1 MKYLISKF
9 LVITLSLIILNS
21 CNDSLVKINSNVKTN
36 FIVVFVDDMG
46 YGDLGSYG
54 HPTINTP
61 NLDKM
66 AYEGQKWTQFYS
78 ASSVCTPSRAGLLTG
93 RLPIRN
99 GMIGAKD
106 RVLFPNS
113 KYGLPDSEI
122 TIAEKLKENGYKTA
136 AIGKWHLGHKKEY
149 LPLQHGFD
157 YYFGIPYS
165 NDMDKINGETCCPG
179 SQYWQKYDSKRPKST
194 NYNVPLIE
202 NNKII
207 ERPVDQT
214 TITKR
219 FSDKAVEFIKEN
231 KDDSFFI
238 YLAHNLP
245 HTPLYASDEFLGKS
259 KRGLYGDVIQEID
272 YGIGLIIEELK
283 KHKLDKNTIIIF
295 TSDNG
300 PWLPFESHS
309 GSAGLLRNG
318 KATTWEGG
326 QRVPGIFWGGDIKP
340 GIISDLGSTMDIFPT
355 LLEISNTS
363 LITDRI
369 MDGISLKNTLLSHEP
384 SKRETV
390 FYYRQREVYAVRN
403 LEYKAHFITQGA
415 YNYPKGSDKKIVLKK
430 PLLYNLN
437 IDPSEKYN
445 IADKYPEII
454 EKINKIVEEHNK
466 NLDKPKDLLEE
477 REFSNEDADGDGIL
491 DRTDQCPDV
500 PGSKDFS
507 GCPDTDNDGVPD
519 YKDKCPYTRGNH
531 QLEGCPN

>member
-1 MKYLISKF
+1 MIQLY
-9 LVITLSLIILNS
+9 ITLLTGLIFNTSYKPSHEIEQNL
-21 CNDSLVKINSNVKTN
+21 KPN

-46 YGDLGSYG
+46 YGDLGCYG

-99 GMIGAKD
+99 GMIGSKN
-106 RVLFPNS
+106 RVLFPDS

-157 YYFGIPYS
+157 YYYGIPYS

-179 SQYWQKYDSKRPKST
+179 SKYWQKYQNKSPGST
-194 NYNVPLIE
+194 NYYNVPLIE

-207 ERPVDQT
+207 ERPADQT

-219 FSDKAVEFIKEN
+219 FTDKAVEFIQNN
-231 KDDSFFI
+231 KKDNFFI

-245 HTPLYASDEFLGKS
+245 HTPLYASDDFLGKS
-259 KRGLYGDVIQEID
+259 KRGLYGDVIEEID
-272 YGIGLIIEELK
+272 HGIGLIMKELK
-283 KHKLDKNTIIIF
+283 KNNLDKNTIVIF

-300 PWLPFESHS
+300 PWLPYETHS
-309 GSAGLLRNG
+309 GSAGLLREG
-318 KATTWEGG
+318 KGTTWEGG
-326 QRVPGIFWGGDIKP
+326 QRIPGIFWGAGIKP
-340 GIISDLGSTMDIFPT
+340 GVINNLGSTMDIFPT
-355 LLEISNTS
+355 LLEMSNTS
-363 LITDRI
+363 MVNDRV
-369 MDGISLKNTLLSHEP
+369 MDGVSMKNTLLEHEP
-384 SKRETV
+384 SKRKTI
-390 FYYRQREVYAVRN
+390 FYYRSREIYAVRYG
-403 LEYKAHFITQGA
+403 EFKAHLITQGA
-415 YNYPKGSDKKIVLKK
+415 YNYPKGSDEKIILDK

-445 IADKYPEII
+445 IADKKPEILFEINKII
-454 EKINKIVEEHNK
+454 EKHKK
-466 NLDKPKDLLEE
+466 NLKAPKDLLK
-477 REFSNEDADGDGIL
+477 
-491 DRTDQCPDV
+491 DRGF
-500 PGSKDFS
+500 GS
-507 GCPDTDNDGVPD
+507 
-519 YKDKCPYTRGNH
+519 
-531 QLEGCPN
+531 

>member
-1 MKYLISKF
+1 MKYLMNKF

-179 SQYWQKYDSKRPKST
+179 SQYWQKYDSKSPKST

-283 KHKLDKNTIIIF
+283 KNIFEKNRIVVL
-295 TSDNG
+295 TSNNA
-300 PWLPFESHS
+300 PYLLFESHCV
-309 GSAGLLRNG
+309 SAGLL
-318 KATTWEGG
+318 
-326 QRVPGIFWGGDIKP
+326 
-340 GIISDLGSTMDIFPT
+340 
-355 LLEISNTS
+355 
-363 LITDRI
+363 
-369 MDGISLKNTLLSHEP
+369 
-384 SKRETV
+384 
-390 FYYRQREVYAVRN
+390 
-403 LEYKAHFITQGA
+403 
-415 YNYPKGSDKKIVLKK
+415 
-430 PLLYNLN
+430 
-437 IDPSEKYN
+437 SE
-445 IADKYPEII
+445 
-454 EKINKIVEEHNK
+454 
-466 NLDKPKDLLEE
+466 
-477 REFSNEDADGDGIL
+477 
-491 DRTDQCPDV
+491 
-500 PGSKDFS
+500 
-507 GCPDTDNDGVPD
+507 
-519 YKDKCPYTRGNH
+519 
-531 QLEGCPN
+531 

>member
-1 MKYLISKF
+1 MIQLYITLLVNLILSSTENLISE
-9 LVITLSLIILNS
+9 LVP
-21 CNDSLVKINSNVKTN
+21 DKKPN

-78 ASSVCTPSRAGLLTG
+78 ASSVCTPSRAALLTG

-99 GMIGAKD
+99 GMIGSKN

-122 TIAEKLKENGYKTA
+122 TIAEKLQENGYKTA

-179 SQYWQKYDSKRPKST
+179 SQYWQKYENQRPEST

-207 ERPVDQT
+207 ERPADQT

-219 FSDKAVEFIKEN
+219 FSDKAVGFIKNN
-231 KDDSFFI
+231 KEDNFFI

-245 HTPLYASDEFLGKS
+245 HTPLYASDDFLGKS
-259 KRGLYGDVIQEID
+259 KRGLYGDVIEEID
-272 YGIGLIIEELK
+272 HGIGLIIDELK
-283 KHKLDKNTIIIF
+283 KNNLDKNTIIVF

-300 PWLPFESHS
+300 PWLPFETHS
-309 GSAGLLRNG
+309 GSAGLLREG
-318 KATTWEGG
+318 KGTTWEGG
-326 QRVPGIFWGGDIKP
+326 QRVPGIFWGAGIKP
-340 GIISDLGSTMDIFPT
+340 GVISDLGSTMDIFPT
-355 LLEISNTS
+355 LLEMSNTS
-363 LITDRI
+363 MVNDRI
-369 MDGISLKNTLLSHEP
+369 MDGISMKNTLLDDEP
-384 SKRETV
+384 SRRKII
-390 FYYRQREVYAVRN
+390 FYYRSREIYAVR
-403 LEYKAHFITQGA
+403 YGKFKAHFITQGS
-415 YNYPKGSDKKIVLKK
+415 YNYPKGSDKKIVLDK

-445 IADKYPEII
+445 IADKNPEILN
-454 EKINKIVEEHNK
+454 EINKIIEMHKK
-466 NLDKPKDLLEE
+466 NLVASKDLLKD
-477 REFSNEDADGDGIL
+477 RVYKSEDSDGDGIF
-491 DRTDQCPDV
+491 DKEDICPDV
-500 PGSKDFS
+500 PGVKKFN
-507 GCPDTDNDGVPD
+507 GCPDTDDDGIADNEDLCPD
-519 YKDKCPYTRGNH
+519 KPGYANMG
-531 QLEGCPN
+531 GCPD

>member
-1 MKYLISKF
+1 MKYLMNKF

-363 LITDRI
+363 LVTDRI

-390 FYYRQREVYAVRN
+390 FYYRQREVYAVRYG
-403 LEYKAHFITQGA
+403 EYKAHFITQGA
-415 YNYPKGSDKKIVLKK
+415 YNYPKGSDKKIILKN

-445 IADKYPEII
+445 IADKNPEII
-454 EKINKIVEEHNK
+454 VAINKIIDNHNL
-466 NLDKPKDLLEE
+466 NLDAPQDLLKE
-477 REFSNEDADGDGIL
+477 REFAKGDADGDGVL
-491 DRTDQCPDV
+491 DKTDECPDV
-500 PGSKDFS
+500 PGKKDFN

-519 YKDKCPYTRGNH
+519 NKDKYPDNRENS
-531 QLEGCPN
+531 